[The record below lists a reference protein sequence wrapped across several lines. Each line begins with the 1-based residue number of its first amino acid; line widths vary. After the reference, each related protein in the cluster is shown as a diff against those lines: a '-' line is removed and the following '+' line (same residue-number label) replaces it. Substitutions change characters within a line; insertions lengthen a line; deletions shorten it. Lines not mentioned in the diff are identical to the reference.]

1 MFRYSILPTGIE
13 YEWLD
18 NRNSMSDPAAMTG
31 SSGMS
36 SRKYLSM
43 GKAAGA
49 A

>member
-13 YEWLD
+13 YED